1 MFTEISAFS
10 PQNEELSIKREE
22 TSPKVYERSFIL
34 LKMKGKFRLN
44 LKKVWGIIGM
54 ERYKKLMGKVLEQ
67 NGRKRHCGDIPQSL

>member
-1 MFTEISAFS
+1 MEASVFFSALPHSIMFFGKS
-10 PQNEELSIKREE
+10 QG
-22 TSPKVYERSFIL
+22 IL

-67 NGRKRHCGDIPQSL
+67 NGRKRHCGEVF